1 MSDLSPSDYGRA
13 RWAHISLAG
22 RVLDFYG
29 RHCLGAPKPEQIPGD
44 NDAVKALLAERFHA
58 LPVER
63 KPAKFSDGFG
73 KGAKWNTQVRY
84 FEHRLVGYVMPIVT
98 ALLCTVLVGSA
109 GLVQKTFAG
118 AEKWNNQRKA
128 ENAAE
133 EAREYAA
140 KREGLKKEWAAEVA
154 GYSAQD
160 CLDEATELRVRDTD
174 EKRDRY
180 AVLQSGCVDKTQA
193 IVDIGK
199 SWSITKCAD
208 FAIEGNKQINEKK
221 GQQTWVDSLV
231 FQQGCLSVH
240 DQQALLKLVNPN

>member
-1 MSDLSPSDYGRA
+1 MSDLTPSDYGRA

-29 RHCLGAPKPEQIPGD
+29 RHSLGAPKPEQIPGD

-98 ALLCTVLVGSA
+98 ALLCTLLVGLAS
-109 GLVQKTFAG
+109 L
-118 AEKWNNQRKA
+118 AEPMWKKLEEKNNERKA

-133 EAREYAA
+133 ERREYAA
-140 KREGLKKEWAAEVA
+140 KLEGLKKEWAAEAA

-160 CLDEATELRVRDTD
+160 CLDEVSELRVRDTD
-174 EKRDRY
+174 EKRDHY
-180 AVLQSGCVDKTQA
+180 TVLQSGCVDKTQA
-193 IVDIGK
+193 IVDIAK
-199 SWSITKCAD
+199 TWSITKCAD
-208 FAIEGNKQINEKK
+208 FAIEGNKQINKKK

-231 FQQGCLSVH
+231 FQQACMSVH
-240 DQQALLKLVNPN
+240 DQQALLTLVNPK